1 MDVPVKINDAKDP
14 LKIIFNNRQEALTWL
29 RINGCVMQYIVI
41 DVAGGCMLR
50 VDETFKGA
58 KK

>member
-1 MDVPVKINDAKDP
+1 MKLNDAKDP
-14 LKIIFNNRQEALTWL
+14 LKIKFNNRKEALTWL

-41 DVAGGCMLR
+41 DVIGGCILR
-50 VDETFKGA
+50 VDETFKGV